1 MKVSKN
7 FIIQEFVP
15 QSVYTQFGDKSIWFV
30 DINLINLA
38 QAVRDFFGATVTIN
52 NWHTKGILQNRGYRI
67 PMTNVGGNMSQHKFG
82 RAIDINVSGL
92 TAQQVYKTIL
102 DNESVFMSYGLTTM
116 EDIAF
121 TATWTHLDIRNTGML
136 TRIFIVKP

>member
-52 NWHTKGILQNRGYRI
+52 NWHSKGTLQNRGYRI
-67 PMTNVGGNMSQHKFG
+67 PLSEEGGKISKKMIG
-82 RAIDINVSGL
+82 RAVDISFKDL
-92 TAQQVYKTIL
+92 TVTEAYDKIL
-102 DNESVFMSYGLTTM
+102 KNEKLFMSFGLTTL
-116 EDIAF
+116 EDILY
-121 TATWTHLDIRNTGML
+121 TKTWLHLDIRNTGL
-136 TRIFIVKP
+136 IDKILIVKP